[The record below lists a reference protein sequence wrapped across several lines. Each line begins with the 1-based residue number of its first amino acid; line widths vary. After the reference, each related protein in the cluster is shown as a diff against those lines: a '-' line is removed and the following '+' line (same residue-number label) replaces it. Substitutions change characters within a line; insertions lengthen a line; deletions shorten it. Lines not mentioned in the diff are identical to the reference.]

1 MREVC
6 IQNCFSESWIVNPKT
21 SAKMQSFLD
30 PRFQFQDLSSLNQ
43 INLHWSL
50 QNITSICIYNIY
62 ILYHYGTP
70 NTNYQII
77 HSNHW
82 SCGGGAP
89 YIIYYMYI
97 IYMRSGPS
105 SAYNICKHQGTL
117 QWLQSRPGRGRLP
130 YIYIYKYTYNITII
144 YIYIF
149 II

>member
-6 IQNCFSESWIVNPKT
+6 IQKVFLRILNRESKNLCK
-21 SAKMQSFLD
+21 KMQSFLD

-43 INLHWSL
+43 INLHWSS
-50 QNITSICIYNIY
+50 QNITSICIY
-62 ILYHYGTP
+62 ILSLWHP

-82 SCGGGAP
+82 SCGGGAS
-89 YIIYYMYI
+89 YIYICIY

-130 YIYIYKYTYNITII
+130 YIYINLNI
-144 YIYIF
+144 YI
-149 II
+149 